1 MLGTQRAQPPA
12 RRAARAS
19 GDVVFCF
26 SYLTWQGCVRAGGFH
41 SEARLAQ
48 TLVTHERVEHALIC
62 NTIRSRPRKLAGD
75 MLALARG
82 EADTGRFPA
91 SARARLLE
99 PVRLRR
105 EEPTSIAGVQRAIAV
120 YDRALRAGVRR
131 MGLDEPVVIT
141 SHPLLAG
148 FADLS
153 WARSVT
159 FYATDDWSAYP
170 PARRWW
176 PAYRESYARVRER
189 GRRVGAVSQ
198 ALLERIAP
206 DAPGAVIANG
216 LEPREWLG
224 TARAPSWAER
234 LPRPLLLYAGTLD
247 SRLDVAGLLALG
259 RARPQASIVL
269 VGPLVE
275 PEHLEPLRTAANI
288 VIRPPLGRD
297 ELTGLVR
304 SADVGIVPHV
314 RSALTEAMSPLKLY
328 EYLGGGLPVVASD
341 LAPMREIDP
350 RVLLVPVGGDY
361 ATAVDAAV
369 ELGPA
374 VEDARLAFV
383 DANSWRTRHDRLL
396 DLALS

>member
-1 MLGTQRAQPPA
+1 MPQSAAQI
-12 RRAARAS
+12 S

-26 SYLTWQGCVRAGGFH
+26 SYLTWEGCARAGGFH

-48 TLVTHERVEHALIC
+48 TLLVHERVRRALVC
-62 NTIRSRPRKLAGD
+62 NTIRSLPRKLAGD
-75 MLALARG
+75 LRTLARG
-82 EADTGRFPA
+82 DAEGFPA
-91 SARARLLE
+91 DERARLLE

-105 EEPTSIAGVQRAIAV
+105 REPASIAGVQRAIAG
-120 YDRALRAGVRR
+120 YEKALRSGVRR

-148 FADLS
+148 FADLA

-176 PAYRESYARVRER
+176 PAYRESFARVRAR

-206 DAPGAVIANG
+206 DGPGAVVPNG
-216 LEPREWLG
+216 LQPSEWIDA
-224 TARAPSWAER
+224 ARPPAWATR
-234 LPRPLLLYAGTLD
+234 LSRPLLLYTGTLD
-247 SRLDVAGLLALG
+247 SRLDVPGLLALA
-259 RARPQASIVL
+259 RARPQASVLL

-275 PEHLEPLRTAANI
+275 PEHLEPLRAAPNV
-288 VIRPPLGRD
+288 VIRPPLGRA

-304 SADVGIVPHV
+304 FADVGIIPHV

-328 EYLGGGLPVVASD
+328 EYLGGGLPVVAAD
-341 LAPMREIDP
+341 LAPMRDVDH
-350 RVLLVPVGGDY
+350 RVLLVPEGNELAG
-361 ATAVDAAV
+361 AVDVAL
-369 ELGPA
+369 ELGRA
-374 VEDARLAFV
+374 SEDARLAFV
-383 DANSWRTRHDRLL
+383 GANSWRARHDRLL
-396 DLALS
+396 DLALA

>member
-1 MLGTQRAQPPA
+1 MLGTQRAQSTPKHRSPA
-12 RRAARAS
+12 
-19 GDVVFCF
+19 GGEVVFCF

-48 TLVTHERVEHALIC
+48 TLVKHERVERALIC
-62 NTIRSRPRKLAGD
+62 NTIRSLPRKLAGD
-75 MLALARG
+75 VRERARG
-82 EADTGRFPA
+82 ETDAGRFPT
-91 SARARLLE
+91 SERAHLLE

-105 EEPTSIAGVQRAIAV
+105 REPASIAGVERAIAV
-120 YDRALRAGVRR
+120 YDRALRAGARR
-131 MGLDEPVVIT
+131 MGLEDPVVIT

-153 WARSVT
+153 WARAVT

-206 DAPGAVIANG
+206 DGPSAVVANG
-216 LEPREWLG
+216 LEAGEWVG
-224 TARAPSWAER
+224 AAQPPSWAEQ

-247 SRLDVAGLLALG
+247 SRLDIARLLDLA
-259 RARPQASIVL
+259 RARPDAAIVL

-275 PEHLEPLRTAANI
+275 PAHLEPLQAAANI
-288 VIRPPLGRD
+288 VIRPPLGRR

-328 EYLGGGLPVVASD
+328 EYLGGGLPVVADD
-341 LAPMREIDP
+341 LAPMRAVDE
-350 RVLLVPVGGDY
+350 RVLLVPDGQGY
-361 ATAVDAAV
+361 AAAVDTAL
-369 ELGPA
+369 ELGRA
-374 VEDARLAFV
+374 SEETRLAFV
-383 DANSWRTRHDRLL
+383 EASSWGARHDRLL